1 MNKQQIELF
10 REELK
15 ALYDDPMY
23 RSMIRMWGENINLGY
38 FEAPD
43 DDLALATERANAR
56 LAKAAGLRD
65 GMKMLEVAC
74 GVGGASRYV
83 ARRFDVRV
91 VATNLSRDQLDIAH
105 ERTEQAISDRITY
118 EYADFHELP
127 YENNRFDVWWCM
139 LAVLHAVDKPKV
151 IGEAFRVLKSGG
163 RMVLTELT
171 AGEGL
176 DPETLKKFSADAH
189 SPGLWSMSKY
199 DHAFGETGFVM
210 LEREDWSERALWAWR
225 RLPHELER
233 HRTEI
238 ELDVGKQALDDT
250 IERYRMWERAA
261 SAGHV
266 GSAFYALEKPR

>member
-1 MNKQQIELF
+1 MSQQEIDHF

-38 FEAPD
+38 FETPD
-43 DDLALATERANAR
+43 DYLAIATERANAR
-56 LAKAAGLRD
+56 LAEAAGLRD
-65 GMKMLEVAC
+65 GMEMLEVAC

-83 ARRFDVRV
+83 ARHFDVRV
-91 VATNLSRDQLDIAH
+91 VATNLSRDQMAIAH
-105 ERTEQAISDRITY
+105 ERTEQAIRNRITY
-118 EYADFHELP
+118 EYADFHELS
-127 YENNRFDVWWCM
+127 YEDNRFDVWWCM
-139 LAVLHAVDKPKV
+139 LSVLHAVNKRKV
-151 IGEAFRVLKSGG
+151 IGEAFRVLKPGG
-163 RMVLTELT
+163 RLVLTELT
-171 AGEGL
+171 AAEGL
-176 DPETLKKFSADAH
+176 DSETLKKFSADAH
-189 SPGLWSMSKY
+189 SPGLWCMSEY
-199 DHAFGETGFVM
+199 DQTFAETGFVM

-233 HRTEI
+233 HRDEI
-238 ELDVGKQALDDT
+238 ESDVGKQALDAT